1 MFLPLVAVCARRSNT
16 KWVAVGVRIEIHSLV
31 LRLPAVKTL
40 MSTGFGTVLHTSANR
55 GGARTAAIH
64 PLLPFMGGIKP
75 RHAISLSGS
84 KVV

>member
-16 KWVAVGVRIEIHSLV
+16 NWVAVGVRIEIHSLV

-64 PLLPFMGGIKP
+64 PTEPVPTGFCE
-75 RHAISLSGS
+75 RQ
-84 KVV
+84 V